1 MRISSLVLVAGFG
14 LLVTLCGCRVNHKMS
29 GDIDTTNTVRVEV
42 DCPICNDPAVSFE
55 QRVECLKICLNP
67 TVGASVDDEI
77 TELLREQAEDQAMDP
92 VNTLGGI

>member
-1 MRISSLVLVAGFG
+1 MKTLILITGFG

-29 GDIDTTNTVRVEV
+29 GDVGTTSTVRVEV

-77 TELLREQAEDQAMDP
+77 TELLSIQAEDQAVDP